1 MKKIFSILAFSAA
14 LMLAACNGNQTGVD
28 TSIIHNPNSAEGYN
42 ADEKMPIIKFEKQLH
57 DFGNL
62 TMGENISY
70 SFKFTN
76 VGNADLVINNCE
88 ATCGCTVPDFPKDV
102 IAPGQS
108 SYVTVAFRSADK
120 AGQQL
125 QEVTVVSNAHPS
137 RTKLRIQANVR

>member
-1 MKKIFSILAFSAA
+1 
-14 LMLAACNGNQTGVD
+14 MLAACNGNQTGVD

-42 ADEKMPIIKFEKQLH
+42 ADEKMPVIKFEKQLH

-108 SYVTVAFRSADK
+108 SYVTVAFRSAGK